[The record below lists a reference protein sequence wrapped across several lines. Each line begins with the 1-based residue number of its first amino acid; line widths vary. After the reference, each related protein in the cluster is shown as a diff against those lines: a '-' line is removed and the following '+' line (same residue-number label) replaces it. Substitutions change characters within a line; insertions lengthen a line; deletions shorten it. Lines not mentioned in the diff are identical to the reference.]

1 MKTLTTFWK
10 LVKTYNVI
18 IPIIQRDYAQGRN
31 SEKIKD
37 IRQTF
42 VTSLLEVT
50 SDKDKSISLDF
61 IYGKVNSS
69 NNELTLLDGQQRM
82 TTLFL
87 FHWFVLLTDTSID
100 GEQVSGA
107 LTHLQKFSYHTRTS
121 AREFCRQLTNNE
133 NFILLRNSRQ
143 PNSAKLSVHIKDV
156 SWFHSIW
163 LLDPTISAM
172 LVMLDEIESQMIK
185 QKTAGFWSKLICDD
199 SPPITFE
206 FLNMNEFNLTDQL
219 YVRMNARGK
228 PLTYFENLKAWLLQ
242 RKALDLPPKFAENL
256 DTTWADMF
264 WSFND
269 SENGKQDVDKNF
281 YRFFNLVTLTR
292 YAIQLDVREVTDN
305 KKLKSEPDTIIS
317 HFRTD
322 DRFIP
327 FSYYEALKS
336 SDAIGLCNALNF
348 LEKLRTSSEQ
358 LDLPFHASSSIKDK
372 FFNRDLGLLEIAE
385 FAALYLYVSK
395 QENSDEINK
404 DELTD
409 WIRVSR
415 NLIRN
420 TVIDSQL
427 DLVKTIQGINA
438 IITNNEQGFNLHVE
452 LDNLDK
458 DFKFQL
464 AEEKLK
470 TGLIA
475 KNSAWKKVI
484 LEAERHAYFLYQI
497 GFLLEMSKEDGEPV
511 IESFKKYYKVAAL
524 LFDEKIAKH
533 EEFLLQRALL
543 TAGNY
548 FILKGRNRSY
558 CLYNTISARYR
569 NENWRQVFN
578 NQNNQNVLKLLLD
591 KIIGS
596 KEVESESEYFVIEAL
611 KAIIDACIKSD
622 QFNKFPAWRKLLISD
637 DGPEFFEKS
646 YYTMIRFDSDDLD
659 PPLKNVKLLSSTQ
672 MNGYWT
678 DMASLYVHIKINEN
692 GYEIVS
698 AKGSGDKVKLKKGD
712 QLYVLKEGI
721 DNSELF
727 KIGDLQNT
735 LTPYTE

>member
-1 MKTLTTFWK
+1 MKTLNTFWQ
-10 LVKTYNVI
+10 LVDTYNVI

-50 SDKDKSISLDF
+50 NDKDKSISLDF

-87 FHWFVLLTDTSID
+87 FHWFVLLTDTSIND
-100 GEQVSGA
+100 EQVSES
-107 LTHLQKFSYHTRTS
+107 LTFLQKFSYHTRTS
-121 AREFCRQLTNNE
+121 AREFCRQLTDNN
-133 NFILLRNSRQ
+133 NFIDLRKSRQ
-143 PNSAKLSVHIKDV
+143 PNSAKQSVHIKDV
-156 SWFHSIW
+156 PWFHSIW

-172 LVMLDEIESQMIK
+172 LVMLDEIESQMKEI
-185 QKTAGFWSKLICDD
+185 TTDGFWSKLICDD

-228 PLTYFENLKAWLLQ
+228 SLTYFENLKAWLLQ
-242 RKALDLPPKFAENL
+242 RKGFNLPEEFAKNL
-256 DTTWADMF
+256 DTTWADLF
-264 WSFND
+264 WSFNN

-292 YAIQLDVREVTDN
+292 YAIQLDVKAVTQN
-305 KKLKSEPDTIIS
+305 KKLKSDPDTIIS
-317 HFRTD
+317 HLRRD

-327 FSYYEALKS
+327 FSYYEALEH
-336 SDAIGLCNALNF
+336 SDATGLCNALNL
-348 LEKLRTSSEQ
+348 LEKLQTS
-358 LDLPFHASSSIKDK
+358 DLPFHDSKSIKDK
-372 FFNRDLGLLEIAE
+372 FFSRDLGLLEIAE

-427 DLVKTIQGINA
+427 DLVKTIQCINA
-438 IITNNEQGFNLHVE
+438 FITNNEQGFNLHVE

-458 DFKFQL
+458 DFNFQL

-470 TGLIA
+470 TDLIA

-484 LEAERHAYFLYQI
+484 LEAEQHEYFLYQI
-497 GFLLEMSKEDGEPV
+497 GFLLEMSKEEDGDPV
-511 IESFKKYYKVAAL
+511 IESFEKYDKVASL
-524 LFDEKIAKH
+524 LFDKKIAKH

-543 TAGNY
+543 TVENY
-548 FILKGRNRSY
+548 LIVKGKNRSY
-558 CLYNTISARYR
+558 CSYNTTSARYR

-578 NQNNQNVLKLLLD
+578 NQHVLKPLLV
-591 KIIGS
+591 KIIDY
-596 KEVESESEYFVIEAL
+596 KHVENLSEDFVIEAL
-611 KAIIDACIKSD
+611 KAIIDECKNSE
-622 QFNKFPAWRKLLISD
+622 FSKFPDWRKLLISD
-637 DGPEFFEKS
+637 DGSEFFKKS

-659 PPLKNVKLLSSTQ
+659 PPLKNVKLLASTQ

-678 DMASLYVHIKINEN
+678 DMASLYVHIKTKEN
-692 GYEIVS
+692 GDKLEA
-698 AKGSGDKVKLKKGD
+698 AKGGGDKVKLKKGD
-712 QLYVLKEGI
+712 QLYVLKEDI
-721 DNSELF
+721 SNDALF
-727 KIGDLQNT
+727 DEIDLQNI
-735 LTPYTE
+735 LKPYAE